1 MGTLVN
7 VKTTLELPD
16 DLLREVKLRA
26 VQEDRRMKDV
36 VAEALRLYLDR
47 REGAAGVRH
56 RVELPLV
63 LCEAADPA
71 DEVTPERAASLLL
84 AEEAA
89 GAPPP

>member
-1 MGTLVN
+1 MGSMSRM
-7 VKTTLELPD
+7 KTTLELPD
-16 DLLREVKLRA
+16 DLLRELKLRA

-36 VAEALRLYLDR
+36 VAEALRLSRDR
-47 REGAAGVRH
+47 REGSAGVRH

-71 DEVTPERAASLLL
+71 REVTPERAAALLL
-84 AEEAA
+84 ADEAG

>member
-1 MGTLVN
+1 MGSLLG

-47 REGAAGVRH
+47 RDAPTGVRH
-56 RVELPLV
+56 RVPLPLV
-63 LCEAADPA
+63 DCEPA
-71 DEVTPERAASLLL
+71 DAALEVTPERAAALLL
-84 AEEAA
+84 AQEA
-89 GAPPP
+89 GAPPS

>member
-1 MGTLVN
+1 MGSLLG

-47 REGAAGVRH
+47 RDASAGVRH

-63 LCEAADPA
+63 DCEAADPA
-71 DEVTPERAASLLL
+71 LEVTPERAAALLL

-89 GAPPP
+89 GAPPT